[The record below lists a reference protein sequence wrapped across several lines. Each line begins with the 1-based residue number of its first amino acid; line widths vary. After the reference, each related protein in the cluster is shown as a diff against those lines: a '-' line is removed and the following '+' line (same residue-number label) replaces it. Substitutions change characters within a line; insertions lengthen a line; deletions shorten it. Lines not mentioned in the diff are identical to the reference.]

1 MARTYNVS
9 FNITG
14 TESGLLAALK
24 SAQAALR
31 GLGNSARAAS
41 AAAKASQAGLQ
52 GLGNQ
57 LKNIQ
62 TAATQ
67 FKTLQDA
74 LKQTA
79 ADFSK
84 ATSSI
89 GSARAKM
96 EADAQAAQ
104 NLRDRLSDLNKELG
118 KAKTTKLT
126 EQGGLRTL
134 RQQMQELKRAF
145 ALAKSLGD
153 TAKMASLNS
162 QMATLGATI
171 QAQQSKV
178 KAAAQAYKELSDKI
192 KQTRTDLKAAEQ
204 AATSSGQGLTRAR
217 ADAERLKQAYTD
229 QLAALG
235 RLRSS
240 LSAAGFNVSS
250 FASSES
256 RLQSEINRVNAAI
269 ERQQNLLN
277 AQNRSAAASQ
287 EMFNAYNNFQGTL
300 QTAQQIASPF
310 TAAIDK
316 AIEFERV
323 MSEVRALTQ
332 MDNIKAGKF
341 DVVEREMAAL
351 EAQAKELGATTIYQ
365 SHEVGAAQAYIAR
378 TGWST
383 AQVLGSVPVFL
394 KLAASQNMDIAR
406 TADLATNIMT
416 AFGHTLDSVG
426 GDADQ
431 FAKLLEHDASVM
443 AYTVTHS
450 NQTFEQFGEA
460 MKYAAPVA
468 KQFGATIEETAMMT
482 KFMADAGIQ
491 GSMAGTSMRQ
501 TMLRLVSPPKKATK
515 AMEQYGITL
524 DDANAAWQNANAVA
538 KEYGVTLE
546 ENVPVG
552 RQFIN
557 IMRQID
563 KNMAGASDREK
574 LGAISAITGVNAVS
588 GAANLFGAGA
598 KQAENFTELLEQCSG
613 ALEQTYNVMTNNTY
627 GAQKSFES
635 AWEAVQLSIGY
646 SLKGI
651 ARTAYETFAP
661 ILISLSQFINAHP
674 GVVQAVAAIAGALA
688 GLVVAAAAVKL
699 AFAGWRFIA
708 SSIGLVQ
715 DALASLGSGALLGGL
730 IGRLATL
737 RAALFGVGGA
747 ATFAGWSKMFT
758 AISESATAAAVAVR
772 KFFASLT
779 LGNIAS
785 SVVSGL
791 TKIGTAIRGA
801 AMAAMSFAFSP
812 VGVAL
817 MALALAGLYCYQN
830 WDRVAPVLSNIAG
843 IITGA
848 LSSALQTIQPAI
860 QNLMAAFDNLA
871 NNGAIQM
878 LIDSLGMLATGALA
892 TIATAIA
899 GVLATVINVGATILS
914 TIANVI
920 SGIVNLISNVLAGN
934 WSAAWE
940 NMKSIAISVVE
951 GMADAIKGILD
962 GILTTVKAIGDAWDF
977 LKGKTPHVGGGSG
990 GDFGQPHIGGGGGGD
1005 FGQPQVSQVSQPVS
1019 VPETP
1024 TIDTSATQAAL
1035 DAVGTSAQTAATN
1048 MDGVNTATQNISQA
1062 GDALSQLPA
1071 NLSTAT
1077 TGIQQVGTDAQT
1089 AGGHVQTLGTNSQTA
1104 GLNVQAVGSAAQTA
1118 SPQVDALGVS
1128 SGGAQGNVAA
1138 LGDSAGGSVGNILSM
1153 SDAAGAVAS
1162 ALRGKAA
1169 EIGAIHISIPTVS
1182 VGGAPAANYEGGIY
1196 KRGAF
1201 LTTFAERSP
1210 EAAIPLDNSQR
1221 AKDLWRQAGEML
1233 GLLPQ
1238 NQPFK
1243 FDKIPTTPPF
1253 NPEPEKTLPRGE
1265 QVPTRARRR
1274 PPQRQRRRPQIPP
1287 TQPVPQIK
1295 IPDWAMQP
1303 LPPFNPDA
1311 SKSRPPITFGGD
1323 LSGGIFNPQT
1333 PAFDSDGLIGGL
1345 VNKIFGSPKSEP
1357 QPPIINL
1364 TVNVTINGD
1373 ADEATVQRGVEAAL
1387 PAVNDWARRYSEHQH
1402 EQRRRSYA

>member
-14 TESGLLAALK
+14 TEAGLLAALK

-153 TAKMASLNS
+153 TAKMSSLNS

-250 FASSES
+250 FAASES

-277 AQNRSAAASQ
+277 AQRRSAQASQ
-287 EMFNAYNNFQGTL
+287 EMFNAYNNFQGAL

-310 TAAIDK
+310 TAAIDT
-316 AIEFERV
+316 AMDFEHAMSRV
-323 MSEVRALTQ
+323 KALTQ
-332 MDNIKAGKF
+332 SQNIREGRT
-341 DVVEREMAAL
+341 DVVQREMEML
-351 EAQAKELGATTIYQ
+351 TQQARDLGATTMFTSTQ
-365 SHEVGAAQAYIAR
+365 AAQAMGYLGMA
-378 TGWST
+378 GWK
-383 AQVLGSVPVFL
+383 AQQIYGTMPGMLD
-394 KLAASQNMDIAR
+394 LAAAAG
-406 TADLATNIMT
+406 ADLAQTADIVSDNMT
-416 AFGHTLDSVG
+416 AMGVPVNQAAHFMDVY
-426 GDADQ
+426 
-431 FAKLLEHDASVM
+431 
-443 AYTVTHS
+443 AYALTNS
-450 NQTFEQFGEA
+450 NARLSDFGET

-468 KQFGATIEETAMMT
+468 KAYGSTLDETAAMVMM
-482 KFMADAGIQ
+482 MANAGIK
-491 GSMAGTSMRQ
+491 GSMAGTSLRMGL
-501 TMLRLVSPPKKATK
+501 LRLAGPPKTATK
-515 AMEQYGITL
+515 EMAKLGL
-524 DDANAAWQNANAVA
+524 SLSDAQ
-538 KEYGVTLE
+538 
-546 ENVPVG
+546 
-552 RQFIN
+552 
-557 IMRQID
+557 
-563 KNMAGASDREK
+563 AGAEEAAAVIKGLGIDLAGAASPGEKMTRVLMQLHEKTKDLSQDEK
-574 LGAISAITGVNAVS
+574 LAVFKGIFGVNAETGWLALFDQGPEVFLRYVEGLRNADGYARQVAKTMNDDTR
-588 GAANLFGAGA
+588 GAII
-598 KQAENFTELLEQCSG
+598 LL
-613 ALEQTYNVMTNNTY
+613 
-627 GAQKSFES
+627 ES
-635 AWEAVQLSIGY
+635 AWDALEERIGRALLPTVKTAAEA
-646 SLKGI
+646 
-651 ARTAYETFAP
+651 FAP
-661 ILISLSQFINAHP
+661 MVSAAAQWIETHP
-674 GVVQAVAAIAGALA
+674 GVVQACAAIAGALA

-715 DALASLGSGALLGGL
+715 AALASLGSGALLGGL
-730 IGRLATL
+730 IGRLAALRTALASLSIANIGATL
-737 RAALFGVGGA
+737 STGVTAAGTAFATLQTAILGATRAALA
-747 ATFAGWSKMFT
+747 
-758 AISESATAAAVAVR
+758 
-772 KFFASLT
+772 
-779 LGNIAS
+779 
-785 SVVSGL
+785 
-791 TKIGTAIRGA
+791 
-801 AMAAMSFAFSP
+801 FAFSP
-812 VGVAL
+812 IGAAL
-817 MALALAGLYCYQN
+817 MAIGLAGYYAYTN
-830 WDRVAPVLSNIAG
+830 WDKVAPVLNDIATTLGGIMKPAIDAAKNALDTLFQTLGQSFDSSTLQMLSTLIDALTAAVGGGLCGAFIALAGIVGSVLTGIVTGIAG
-843 IITGA
+843 
-848 LSSALQTIQPAI
+848 L
-860 QNLMAAFDNLA
+860 
-871 NNGAIQM
+871 
-878 LIDSLGMLATGALA
+878 
-892 TIATAIA
+892 
-899 GVLATVINVGATILS
+899 VK
-914 TIANVI
+914 TIANLGTGLI
-920 SGIVNLISNVLAGN
+920 EAFYKLSEGDYSGAFEKIFETGKQAVEDFKNANLDAFAAIRDGIAGTAEAINTFVHPEVRMAHEANIQSGGGLGAMNARIEQIDAGN
-934 WSAAWE
+934 IAA
-940 NMKSIAISVVE
+940 A
-951 GMADAIKGILD
+951 
-962 GILTTVKAIGDAWDF
+962 
-977 LKGKTPHVGGGSG
+977 
-990 GDFGQPHIGGGGGGD
+990 
-1005 FGQPQVSQVSQPVS
+1005 
-1019 VPETP
+1019 PETP
-1024 TIDTSATQAAL
+1024 AIDTSATQAGL

-1071 NLSTAT
+1071 NLSEAT

-1089 AGGHVQTLGTNSQTA
+1089 TGGHVKTLGTNSQTA
-1104 GLNVQAVGSAAQTA
+1104 GLNVQAVGNAAQTA

-1182 VGGAPAANYEGGIY
+1182 VGGVPAANYEGGIY

-1221 AKDLWRQAGEML
+1221 AKDLWTQAGEML

-1345 VNKIFGSPKSEP
+1345 IGGLVNKIFGSPKSEP